1 MAQLEE
7 IFADLRIMLR
17 EAIWELYI
25 LNGSKLGGNFM
36 AKLVTTL
43 IDTEAL
49 LDQNG
54 NGDYL
59 RHPREIA
66 RIQDML
72 PRAEHPIP

>member
-1 MAQLEE
+1 M
-7 IFADLRIMLR
+7 MLC
-17 EAIWELYI
+17 EAIWELHI
-25 LNGSKLGGNFM
+25 LNASELGGNFM

-59 RHPREIA
+59 RHPGEIA
-66 RIQDML
+66 HIQDIL